1 MNLQS
6 SYHSATLCKMNRPI
20 SRDLCV
26 VQHRLLKGLLNC
38 RPSEVPGKVHLRTI
52 DAQLIKTAK
61 SWGKTYNN
69 NNNKKKK
76 KKKKNNN
83 NNNNTHYETMAL
95 CFNSSLLSFTPFIA
109 KGSTLT
115 SSAAKLM
122 SSLGAHGGKV
132 EHSIRRAAIG
142 RFVEVSESQFQIA
155 SLESA
160 SNLPT
165 VPLVSLGWAR
175 GFDEKI

>member
-61 SWGKTYNN
+61 SWGK
-69 NNNKKKK
+69 
-76 KKKKNNN
+76 NNN
-83 NNNNTHYETMAL
+83 NNNTHTHYETMAL
-95 CFNSSLLSFTPFIA
+95 CFNSSLLAFTPFIA